1 MTRTYTIDFVRGRPP
16 ERLDR
21 FLSEQLTDLSRSQIK
36 KLIDEER
43 ITIGGAPVRPALK
56 LKGGEQLVVTIP
68 DPVPAETAAEDIPLD
83 ILYEDRD
90 LIVVNK
96 PPGMVVHPAAGHGGG
111 TLVNALLHHCRDLSG
126 IGGEQRPGIVH
137 RLDKDTSGV
146 MVAAKNDCAHQGLGH
161 QFKVH
166 SITRRYL
173 ALVCGLVKDDEG
185 IVDSAIGR
193 HPIHR
198 KKMSTRARIGRR
210 AVTRWKVLKR
220 YDQDRLTLLE
230 LALETGRTHQIRVH
244 FSEMNLPIL
253 ADPVYGRPAQV
264 NALADPELK
273 RLAKALGRQA
283 LHARLLGFNHPRRGE
298 YLQFE
303 APPPDDMQRIL
314 IYLDRK
320 YGGIPP
326 GESNP

>member
-1 MTRTYTIDFVRGRPP
+1 MARVIQIEFVRGRPP

-21 FLSEQLTDLSRSQIK
+21 FLSEHLTDLSRSQIK
-36 KLIDEER
+36 RLIDEER
-43 ITIGGAPVRPALK
+43 ITLGDAPVRAAHK
-56 LKGGEQLVVTIP
+56 LKGGERLVVTIP
-68 DPVPAETAAEDIPLD
+68 DPTPVETAAEDIPLD
-83 ILYEDRD
+83 ILYEDSD
-90 LIVVNK
+90 LIVMNK
-96 PPGMVVHPAAGHGGG
+96 PAGMVVHPAAGHGAG
-111 TLVNALLHHCRDLSG
+111 TLVNALLHHCHDLSG

-185 IVDSAIGR
+185 LIDSAIGR

-198 KKMSTRARIGRR
+198 KKMSGRSRVGRR
-210 AVTRWKVLKR
+210 AVTRWRVLKR
-220 YDQDRLTLLE
+220 YDQDRLTLVE
-230 LALETGRTHQIRVH
+230 LTLETGRTHQIRVH
-244 FSEMNLPIL
+244 FSELNLPIL

-264 NALADPELK
+264 NALPDPELK
-273 RLAKALGRQA
+273 RLAKELGRQA
-283 LHARLLGFNHPRRGE
+283 LHARQLGFTHPRSGE

-303 APPPDDMQRIL
+303 APPPDDMQKIL
-314 IYLDRK
+314 SYLDRK
-320 YGGIPP
+320 YGGIPS
-326 GESNP
+326 GESTP